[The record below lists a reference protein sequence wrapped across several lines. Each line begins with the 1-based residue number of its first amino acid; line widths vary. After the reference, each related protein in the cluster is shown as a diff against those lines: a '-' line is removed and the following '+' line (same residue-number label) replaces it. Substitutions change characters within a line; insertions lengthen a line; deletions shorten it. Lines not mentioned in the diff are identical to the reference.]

1 MSKRNFMRKQKE
13 KLYSVWDSIPLIFH
27 LSPLPSA
34 MLVLLT
40 AFGNGIVP
48 ISVYIT
54 TGFIDSSQ
62 DYILG
67 LASFRAVVITL
78 VLFLL
83 YNVADWIWQSLLSLC
98 ETRINNNIRLKWVP
112 TLVERRAQLE
122 YQYIEDEETCNLI
135 NRIDP
140 YRFQQMF
147 YDLISFVGFCI
158 KLFGVLLILATKI
171 WWGALL
177 IVFFSFPLLYIS
189 YRSGRA
195 NYQAS
200 VSVSQQERRVNY
212 LGSLINNRDS
222 ASERTLFQSIP
233 YLLDEWEREYNRI
246 LRVTLKTK
254 LQWDLRQKMSSVAI
268 IVLTL
273 VIMLTLLFP
282 TLSGDISIGSYI
294 SLVSVCSQLAFKMQ
308 GYFIGNLEK
317 ISNSNEYCKDFSRFL
332 QLDRN
337 TEYTEKP
344 IFHISLDK
352 IEFRDVHFTYPGTN
366 TEILKGISF
375 TLFPNRHYAL
385 VGKNGCGKSTI
396 VKLLLRLYK
405 VDSGEILIN
414 GKNINDWKY
423 QELVGFFSVVY
434 QDFTQYQMT
443 FQENLT
449 IGYPDEMEPEKRDIE
464 TLIDKVQLTSVAGA
478 LPQGL
483 RTPLGKIY
491 EDGLELS
498 GGEWQK
504 IAIGRS
510 LYRPSQV
517 LIMDEPTAAL
527 SPKAEALMYE
537 NYQSMMKEK
546 ATLFISHRLGAT
558 KLADT
563 VLVIDEGV
571 VKEHGSRD
579 ELIKKGGIFYEMF
592 NSQKEWYQ

>member
-1 MSKRNFMRKQKE
+1 MSKRNFMRKQKG

-27 LSPLPSA
+27 LSPLSSA

-98 ETRINNNIRLKWVP
+98 ETHINNNIRLKWVP

-147 YDLISFVGFCI
+147 FDVISFVGFCI

-200 VSVSQQERRVNY
+200 VSVSQQERRLNY

-246 LRVTLKTK
+246 LKVTLKTK
-254 LQWDLRQKMSSVAI
+254 LRWDLRQKMSSVAI
-268 IVLTL
+268 IGLTL

-332 QLDRN
+332 HLNRN

-449 IGYPDEMEPEKRDIE
+449 IGYPDKIEPEKRDME
-464 TLIDKVQLTSVAGA
+464 TLIDKVQLTSVAAA

-537 NYQSMMKEK
+537 NYQLMMKEK

-563 VLVIDEGV
+563 VLVIDAGV

-579 ELIKKGGIFYEMF
+579 ELIKKGGIFCEMF